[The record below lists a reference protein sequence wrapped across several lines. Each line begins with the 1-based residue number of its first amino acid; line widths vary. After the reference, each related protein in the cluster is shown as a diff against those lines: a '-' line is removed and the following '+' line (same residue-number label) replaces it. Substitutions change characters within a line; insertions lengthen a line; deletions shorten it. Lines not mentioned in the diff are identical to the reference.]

1 MIKRERKMKT
11 LDIIIIAVIVAILTI
26 LVNRTYKDEIPNEIK
41 RDTITKI
48 IERKPTIIDKKR
60 ASIRIKK
67 DSLIQTKPFVAR
79 IDTINKYDTISLT
92 YDYPENTFSMTY
104 SHKPDTTTTIR
115 EKQITEKEQ
124 SWYEAPLYILSGAA
138 IAEIIRS
145 IFK

>member
-1 MIKRERKMKT
+1 MKT
-11 LDIIIIAVIVAILTI
+11 IDIIIIAIIVAILTI
-26 LVNRTYKDEIPNEIK
+26 MVNRTNKDEIPNEIQ
-41 RDTITKI
+41 RDTITRI

-67 DSLIQTKPFVAR
+67 DSLIQTKPFIAR
-79 IDTINKYDTISLT
+79 IDTFHKHDTISLA

-115 EKQITEKEQ
+115 EKQITEKER

>member
-1 MIKRERKMKT
+1 MKT
-11 LDIIIIAVIVAILTI
+11 LDIIIIAIIVAILTI
-26 LVNRTYKDEIPNEIK
+26 LVNRTDKDEIPIEIK

-60 ASIRIKK
+60 ASIRFKK
-67 DSLIQTKPFVAR
+67 DSLIQTKPFIAR
-79 IDTINKYDTISLT
+79 IDTIHKYDTISLT

-124 SWYEAPLYILSGAA
+124 SWYETPLYILSGAA